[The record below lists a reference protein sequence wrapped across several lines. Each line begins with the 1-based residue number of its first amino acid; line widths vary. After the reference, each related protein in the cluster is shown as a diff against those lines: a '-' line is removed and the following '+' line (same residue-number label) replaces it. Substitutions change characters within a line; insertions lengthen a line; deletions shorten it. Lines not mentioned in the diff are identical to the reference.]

1 MSLHKHPNSTRNSPQ
16 DVTGDASEARVH
28 DGGESQMVETAI
40 DSTSPTEPVVVEYD
54 LPCRTCGYNLRGLSP
69 RGVCPECQTPVD
81 RALHGDLLRYSDPRW
96 VRSLARGMRM
106 LNAAVALTLIL
117 VITMMVLQPLR
128 ERVWLMMSLA
138 LGLGAL
144 AVAGVWLATQ
154 RDPAAIEREPA
165 LSWRRTLRIAMIV
178 AVTLEAFDD
187 LLINSLAG
195 VRPARTS
202 MMLLGTLA
210 WIVVIIAALQHAAAL
225 ARRIPHR
232 DLVSQ
237 TRGVMWGLILS
248 YGGAS
253 VIIALIYSHA
263 QLPEA
268 LTVVFGLSCTIVVA
282 CIMFTLW
289 TLALVSRHAQALSA
303 AASEAELT
311 WVHSQARLE
320 AGASAAGHGASGS
333 R

>member
-1 MSLHKHPNSTRNSPQ
+1 VANATDALS
-16 DVTGDASEARVH
+16 GDGDGNGTSRMNEA
-28 DGGESQMVETAI
+28 AI
-40 DSTSPTEPVVVEYD
+40 DSASSAMTDGVIEHD
-54 LPCRTCGYNLRGLSP
+54 LLCRTCGYNLRGLSL

-96 VRSLARGMRM
+96 VRSLARGMRR

-117 VITMMVLQPLR
+117 VIAMMLLEPLR

-154 RDPAAIEREPA
+154 RDPAAVEREPM

-178 AVTLEAFDD
+178 AVALEAFDD
-187 LLINSLAG
+187 LLINAMVGL
-195 VRPARTS
+195 RLARTS
-202 MMLLGTLA
+202 MMLLGPLA

-253 VIIALIYSHA
+253 AIIALLFHA

-311 WVHSQARLE
+311 WMHSQARLKV
-320 AGASAAGHGASGS
+320 GASAASQGASGS